1 MTQVAA
7 NAGFALGDD
16 GFANV
21 TVQWREQDPTVRS
34 LQRTDAANLIANGNP
49 DQQASV
55 RQPFAQVWGA
65 PEIRNDWNIWLN
77 SGIQLTDS
85 QEIYFFGNLGEREN
99 EGGFFYRNPNDRGG
113 VFTQDGIRAI
123 VDTDIIPGVGGQVST
138 CPALPSPGSGGSGV
152 PLDSTAVDMDY
163 AALQGLP
170 DNCWVLN
177 QVLPGGY
184 TPQFGGVMTD
194 AAGTMGI
201 RGEFDNGMLY
211 DFSGTIGRN
220 ETEFFL
226 NNTWSPSFGP
236 DGIIDGQLQRN
247 FDIGSYTETDTSLNA
262 DFVMPIAVDAF
273 ASDLNFAFGAE
284 WRNEQFQVRIGEEN
298 SWAAGDFAFMNSD
311 PANPNFYNDGTTQMI
326 NLSIGAHGFAGFSP
340 PQAGRFDRAN
350 YAVYVDFEADV
361 TERFTAGVAVRF
373 EDFDDF
379 GTTTNGK
386 VSARLAITDT
396 FAVRGSFSTGF
407 RAPTPGQSNVTKVST
422 LTIDGELIQNGQI
435 PPTNPIAMAL
445 GAQALLPEDATN
457 FTVGAVFDLT
467 DSISVTVDYYN
478 IELEDRIAQTGNID
492 ISAEPAL
499 TDGSCPVTA
508 AGGGSLSQCLQ
519 ESGVPGAADL
529 TSIRFFTNDFE
540 TTTQGVDLVATWAL
554 DWGNAGSGDLTAAWA
569 WTDTEVDKVGE
580 EVSRNRIHDLEN
592 ENPEQRGIF
601 TYNHY
606 IGDLRL
612 MARASYYGEFAEGS
626 YSGDPTFVG
635 PAPGEG
641 RVTPVYT
648 QECLGTDLGGGLTD
662 FNDKCYDGEWIFDIE
677 GAYTFNETWS
687 IIAGV
692 NNVADTFGPADR
704 DNLDGTIGSGNAYE
718 TSTPWGYDG
727 GFWYFRLRADFD

>member
-1 MTQVAA
+1 
-7 NAGFALGDD
+7 
-16 GFANV
+16 
-21 TVQWREQDPTVRS
+21 
-34 LQRTDAANLIANGNP
+34 
-49 DQQASV
+49 
-55 RQPFAQVWGA
+55 
-65 PEIRNDWNIWLN
+65 
-77 SGIQLTDS
+77 
-85 QEIYFFGNLGEREN
+85 
-99 EGGFFYRNPNDRGG
+99 
-113 VFTQDGIRAI
+113 
-123 VDTDIIPGVGGQVST
+123 
-138 CPALPSPGSGGSGV
+138 
-152 PLDSTAVDMDY
+152 
-163 AALQGLP
+163 
-170 DNCWVLN
+170 
-177 QVLPGGY
+177 
-184 TPQFGGVMTD
+184 
-194 AAGTMGI
+194 
-201 RGEFDNGMLY
+201 MLY

-373 EDFDDF
+373 E
-379 GTTTNGK
+379 
-386 VSARLAITDT
+386 LAITDT